1 MNDALS
7 RVHSCKS
14 GLDSKELIILK
25 SLIAIII
32 NNAKPNLI
40 NSTMLSLSTVVDSN
54 LFRMAGNSE
63 QVHSFL
69 GGGVALWFSPIRV
82 HSFAETVVCLGIA

>member
-1 MNDALS
+1 
-7 RVHSCKS
+7 
-14 GLDSKELIILK
+14 
-25 SLIAIII
+25 
-32 NNAKPNLI
+32 
-40 NSTMLSLSTVVDSN
+40 MLSLSTVVDSS